1 MPIDVAPPRTEPRIA
16 TGVPGLDEILGGGLT
31 RDRIYLVEGTP
42 GSGKTTL
49 ALQFLLKGRELGESG
64 LYITLSETEHELRAA
79 AASHGWSLDGID
91 LFELVSEEGLDP
103 DSEQS
108 VLHPSDVELGETTR
122 GVMRQV
128 EATKPMRVV
137 FDSLSEMRLLAQNPL
152 RHRRQILALKHFF
165 STRNCTVLLLD
176 DQTAE
181 HGDLQLHSIAH
192 GVISLQ
198 RTPQEYGSQRRRL
211 EVIKMRGIKYRG
223 GFHDFELDTGGIRV
237 FERLVAAHHHA
248 TFTYETVSTGAP
260 GLDTLIG
267 GGLSRGTNT
276 LISGPSGVGKT
287 TTAVRCALTA
297 LERGEKVA
305 YYLFDEGLPTLLARS
320 KALGMDLQPFLDS
333 GHLLIRAIDPA
344 ELSPGEFACNV
355 REAVENVGVGLIVID
370 SLNAYLQAMPG
381 QKFLLLQM
389 HELLTYLNQQGMVT
403 LLILG
408 QHGFIGEVRT
418 DIDLSYLSD
427 SILLFRFFEAAG
439 SVRTAIS
446 AVKSRTSEHEKT
458 IREIRLTED
467 GIEVGQALIDFQGV
481 MSGLPAYEGK
491 IAMLGD
497 QDPSTDG

>member
-260 GLDTLIG
+260 RLDTLIG

-297 LERGEKVA
+297 LERGEQVA

-320 KALGMDLQPFLDS
+320 KALGMDLQPFLNS
-333 GHLLIRAIDPA
+333 GALLIRAIDPA

-355 REAVENVGVGLIVID
+355 REAVENVGVSLIVID

-458 IREIRLTED
+458 IREIRLTGD

>member
-1 MPIDVAPPRTEPRIA
+1 MPEVKVESQSTRIS
-16 TGVPGLDEILGGGLT
+16 TGVPGLDDILGGGLT

-64 LYITLSETEHELRAA
+64 LYITLSETEVELKAA

-122 GVMRQV
+122 GVMSQV
-128 EATKPMRVV
+128 EATRPLRVV

-165 STRNCTVLLLD
+165 ATRKCTVLLLD

-198 RTPQEYGSQRRRL
+198 RTTQEYGAQRRRL
-211 EVIKMRGIKYRG
+211 EVVKMRGIKYRG

-237 FERLVAAHHHA
+237 FERLVAADHPANFKH
-248 TFTYETVSTGAP
+248 EIVSTGAP
-260 GLDTLIG
+260 GLDALMG
-267 GGLSRGTNT
+267 GGLARGANT

-287 TTAVRCALTA
+287 TTSVRCALAA
-297 LERGEKVA
+297 LERGETVA
-305 YYLFDEGLPTLLARS
+305 YYLFDEGLATLLARS
-320 KALGMDLQPFLDS
+320 KALGMDLRPYLDS
-333 GHLLIRAIDPA
+333 GHLAIRAIDPA
-344 ELSPGEFACNV
+344 ELSPGEFAFHV
-355 REAVENVGVGLIVID
+355 RDAVERVGARTVVID

-389 HELLTYLNQQGMVT
+389 HELLTYLNQQGVVT

-408 QHGFIGEVRT
+408 QHGFIGEVRS

-427 SILLFRFFEAAG
+427 GILLFRFFEASG

-446 AVKSRTSEHEKT
+446 VVKSRTAAHEKT
-458 IREIRLTED
+458 IREIRLTSD
-467 GIEVGQALIDFQGV
+467 GIEVGQALTDFQGV
-481 MSGLPAYEGK
+481 MSGLPSYEGNLV
-491 IAMLGD
+491 MLGE
-497 QDPSTDG
+497 DGAQPANA